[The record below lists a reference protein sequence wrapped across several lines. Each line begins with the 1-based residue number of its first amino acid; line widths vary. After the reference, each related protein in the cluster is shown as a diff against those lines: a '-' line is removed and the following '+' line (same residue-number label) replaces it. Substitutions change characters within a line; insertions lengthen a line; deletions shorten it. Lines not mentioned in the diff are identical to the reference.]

1 MRFNLLKILF
11 ITIIVSYQSTAYSKK
26 TDFIDFNHKYVSNY
40 FSAILSYDNQNHDR
54 ALKYFNSSKY
64 LLNKHENFLKQYVFS
79 LTLDGQVSKAI
90 KQIKY
95 STNENNS
102 NFFEANILLVID
114 SLVNKNFKKAS
125 QLLSDKNRFK
135 ENDTYEYI
143 IYETLKNYNKVFLN
157 KNIENTNQNFGKL
170 SLITSAFQNCY
181 LNTNKTK
188 SNFINLINLD
198 DGDYSRYLFFYF
210 GNIIENKE
218 YDSAKQISET
228 IDQLSNNLLI
238 SQAKKWIDESKFEK
252 FNKFFSCKKE
262 VDILGELFFLISN
275 LYSSQDEFEKSN
287 FYLNISNYLNPDFY
301 FNLSLLVENYLDT
314 DNFIM
319 AREVLENFNKRDEI
333 YYWYKIKKIS
343 QIIANGENK
352 DEALKFV
359 ESKFKKLKKPS
370 INILFDMGNIYKNY
384 QRYEESIE
392 YYSLVLSK
400 IDEDS
405 KEYAD
410 TLYRRGGSYERV
422 GKDKKSDADLLKS
435 LEINPEDPYVMNYLA
450 YSWLE
455 RNYNIDEA
463 IEMLERA
470 YQQKKN
476 DPYIIDSIG
485 WGYYL
490 IGDYVNAEKYIK
502 QAVKMMPNDPIVN
515 DHYADILWKL
525 NRKLQ
530 AKYFWESVLK
540 MSKTEEEMKKK
551 ILKKLLKGPDKI

>member
-170 SLITSAFQNCY
+170 SLITSAFQNFY

-198 DGDYSRYLFFYF
+198 DGDYSKYLFFYF

-238 SQAKKWIDESKFEK
+238 YQ
-252 FNKFFSCKKE
+252 CKR
-262 VDILGELFFLISN
+262 
-275 LYSSQDEFEKSN
+275 
-287 FYLNISNYLNPDFY
+287 P
-301 FNLSLLVENYLDT
+301 LS
-314 DNFIM
+314 
-319 AREVLENFNKRDEI
+319 
-333 YYWYKIKKIS
+333 YK
-343 QIIANGENK
+343 
-352 DEALKFV
+352 
-359 ESKFKKLKKPS
+359 
-370 INILFDMGNIYKNY
+370 
-384 QRYEESIE
+384 
-392 YYSLVLSK
+392 
-400 IDEDS
+400 
-405 KEYAD
+405 
-410 TLYRRGGSYERV
+410 
-422 GKDKKSDADLLKS
+422 
-435 LEINPEDPYVMNYLA
+435 
-450 YSWLE
+450 
-455 RNYNIDEA
+455 
-463 IEMLERA
+463 
-470 YQQKKN
+470 
-476 DPYIIDSIG
+476 
-485 WGYYL
+485 
-490 IGDYVNAEKYIK
+490 
-502 QAVKMMPNDPIVN
+502 
-515 DHYADILWKL
+515 
-525 NRKLQ
+525 
-530 AKYFWESVLK
+530 
-540 MSKTEEEMKKK
+540 
-551 ILKKLLKGPDKI
+551 